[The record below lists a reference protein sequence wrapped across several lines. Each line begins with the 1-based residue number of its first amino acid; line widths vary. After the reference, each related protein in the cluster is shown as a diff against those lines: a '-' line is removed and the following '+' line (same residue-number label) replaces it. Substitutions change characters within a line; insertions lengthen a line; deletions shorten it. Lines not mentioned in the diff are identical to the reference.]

1 MNEILYSMMNLSYI
15 FRLAY
20 GSFVAILITII
31 LGFLVMWMNGL
42 LVEERPNTQAY
53 TPCILGTENN
63 ENIIMNPYKKKGIS
77 LECINDRES
86 KPLLMQWFEK
96 IFSSDKENKDN
107 LNNFIKKN

>member
-1 MNEILYSMMNLSYI
+1 MNLPYV

-20 GSFVAILITII
+20 GSLVAILITIM

-42 LVEERPNTQAY
+42 LVEERPNTQSY
-53 TPCILGTENN
+53 TPCIFGPENK
-63 ENIIMNPYKKKGIS
+63 ENIIKNPYVQKGIS
-77 LECINDRES
+77 LECINEEDS

-96 IFSSDKENKDN
+96 IFSSEKEQTDK